1 MNTFSGK
8 IYIKGDPKLSY
19 TTHNHNSLQK
29 WPKSI
34 AQKTQVNGFLRSYSA
49 NIVEEFKITLLH
61 NIMKNTNLII
71 IILPLY
77 QMNWQMIFYCVLTDC
92 FTIYLD
98 KLFLIHFDFYY
109 LRGFVIMKSW
119 EKSTVAL

>member
-1 MNTFSGK
+1 MAK
-8 IYIKGDPKLSY
+8 IHSTKNAS
-19 TTHNHNSLQK
+19 K
-29 WPKSI
+29 W
-34 AQKTQVNGFLRSYSA
+34 FLRSYSA

-61 NIMKNTNLII
+61 NIMKYTNLII
-71 IILPLY
+71 IIIPLY

-92 FTIYLD
+92 FTIYLN